1 MCVPSVRAMTFITFF
16 QGSVFVA
23 TWMAFPTA
31 VCMFT
36 GQTQTSYDS
45 HAACSLSN
53 THQKKKKVQFQ
64 EFHCEATCISTTLT
78 DTIVRYNTI
87 VPPAA

>member
-1 MCVPSVRAMTFITFF
+1 MRVMQLALF
-16 QGSVFVA
+16 Q
-23 TWMAFPTA
+23 
-31 VCMFT
+31 
-36 GQTQTSYDS
+36 
-45 HAACSLSN
+45 
-53 THQKKKKVQFQ
+53 THTEKKKKKVQFQ